1 MPLHMHFVSRQ
12 RPAMQLPMLWWCRGT
27 RAPRPR
33 RARLTCLG
41 DVQDLIAGWTDVSSR
56 SPWSSLRSHAVF
68 CGFSQTHT
76 KPLMDLSLSLFE
88 THRTVIAIARYGT
101 VGQSDAMSFRR
112 NSHRWRG
119 HCLTSGGWTRNLSA
133 LVQKA
138 VAPGQFWRQRRHLHR
153 RKDGLQ
159 ASDWHPT
166 KIITSVKQHLNR
178 F

>member
-1 MPLHMHFVSRQ
+1 MLSSTYKLNAATYAFCQHATSCDAVANALMVSRYTS
-12 RPAMQLPMLWWCRGT
+12 AT
-27 RAPRPR
+27 PR

-56 SPWSSLRSHAVF
+56 SLLSSLRSHAVF

-119 HCLTSGGWTRNLSA
+119 HCLTSGG
-133 LVQKA
+133 
-138 VAPGQFWRQRRHLHR
+138 
-153 RKDGLQ
+153 
-159 ASDWHPT
+159 
-166 KIITSVKQHLNR
+166 
-178 F
+178 